1 MSSNDKRKIITEN
14 NVEIFMQGEKEM
26 KAIAK
31 MLHGIKIKI
40 KVANPHS
47 KK

>member
-1 MSSNDKRKIITEN
+1 VSSNDKRKIITEN
-14 NVEIFMQGEKEM
+14 NIEIFIHGEKEM

-31 MLHGIKIKI
+31 MLHGIRIKI
-40 KVANPHS
+40 AQPHS